1 MSKVGNKPILI
12 NNNVTVAVDE
22 KKNLVTVKGKNGEL
36 SQIFD
41 PRISIMVE
49 DSQVTVKRSS
59 EIKEVKMLHGL
70 TRSVIANMV
79 EGVTNGYTKRLE
91 LKGVGYRV
99 NLDKGNLVLSLGFSH
114 TVQIDAVQGLQ
125 YLVPADTI
133 IEIKGINKELVG
145 SIAAKIRRLRN
156 PDPYKNKG
164 VRYSNE
170 VLIKKAGKALGKA
183 GK

>member
-1 MSKVGNKPILI
+1 MSKVGNKPVSIASG
-12 NNNVTVAVDE
+12 VTITHNE
-22 KKNLVTVKGKNGEL
+22 QTNLVTVKGKIGEL
-36 SQIFD
+36 SQAFD
-41 PRISIMVE
+41 PRISIQIE
-49 DSQVTVKRSS
+49 KDQVIVKRSS

-70 TRSVIANMV
+70 TRSVISNMV
-79 EGVTNGYTKRLE
+79 EGVSKGYTKRLE

-114 TVQIDAVQGLQ
+114 TIQIDAVEGLQ
-125 YLVPADTI
+125 YIVPADTI

-164 VRYSNE
+164 VRYSGE

>member
-12 NNNVTVAVDE
+12 NNNVTVAVDDM
-22 KKNLVTVKGKNGEL
+22 KNLVTVKGKNGEL

-41 PRISIMVE
+41 PRISILVE
-49 DSQVTVKRSS
+49 DNQVTVKRSS

>member
-1 MSKVGNKPILI
+1 MSKVGNKPISISSGVSVTI
-12 NNNVTVAVDE
+12 NEQTNF
-22 KKNLVTVKGKNGEL
+22 VTVKGKMGEL
-36 SQIFD
+36 TQSFD
-41 PRISIMVE
+41 PRVSIQLE
-49 DSQVTVKRSS
+49 NSQVIVKRSS
-59 EIKEVKMLHGL
+59 EVKEVKMLHGL
-70 TRSVIANMV
+70 TRSIISNMV

-114 TVQIDAVQGLQ
+114 SIQIDAVEGLQ
-125 YLVPADTI
+125 YIVPADTI
-133 IEIKGINKELVG
+133 IEVKGINKELVG
-145 SIAAKIRRLRN
+145 TIAAKIRRLRN

-170 VLIKKAGKALGKA
+170 ILIKKAGKALGKA

>member
-1 MSKVGNKPILI
+1 MSKVGNKPITI
-12 NNNVTVAVDE
+12 NNGVNVVINEQT
-22 KKNLVTVKGKNGEL
+22 NLVTVKGKMGEL
-36 SQIFD
+36 SQTFD
-41 PRISIMVE
+41 PRISIQVE
-49 DSQVTVKRSS
+49 NSQVIVKRSS
-59 EIKEVKMLHGL
+59 EMKVVKMLHGL

-99 NLDKGNLVLSLGFSH
+99 NLDKGNLILSLGFSH
-114 TVQIDAVQGLQ
+114 TIQIDGVEGLQ
-125 YLVPADTI
+125 YIVPADTI
-133 IEIKGINKELVG
+133 IEVKGINKELVG
-145 SIAAKIRRLRN
+145 SVAAKIRRLRN

>member
-1 MSKVGNKPILI
+1 MSKVGNKPISI
-12 NNNVTVAVDE
+12 TSDVSVAVNE
-22 KKNLVTVKGKNGEL
+22 QSNLVTVKGKIGEL
-36 SQIFD
+36 KQSFD
-41 PRISIMVE
+41 PRISISIE
-49 DSQVTVKRSS
+49 NSQIVVKRSS

-79 EGVTNGYTKRLE
+79 EGVSKGFTKRLE

-114 TVQIDAVQGLQ
+114 TIQIDAVEGLQ
-125 YLVPADTI
+125 YIVPADTI
-133 IEIKGINKELVG
+133 IEVKGINKELVG
-145 SIAAKIRRLRN
+145 SVAAKIRRLRN

-170 VLIKKAGKALGKA
+170 ILIKKAGKALGKA